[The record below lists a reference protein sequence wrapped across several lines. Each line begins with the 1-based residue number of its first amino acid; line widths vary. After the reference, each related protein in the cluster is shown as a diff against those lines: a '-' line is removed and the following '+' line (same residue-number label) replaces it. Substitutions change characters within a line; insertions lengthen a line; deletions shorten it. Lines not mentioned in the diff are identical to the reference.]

1 MRIRK
6 RENSCIIELDDGS
19 AWRVWPDDVERTKA
33 WKYSTRLSVYKFNGD
48 FCTHVLFDR
57 LQGICVRAV
66 NAAERCWPRDV
77 NRPSERNALAA

>member
-6 RENSCIIELDDGS
+6 RKDRCIIELDDGS
-19 AWRVWPDDVERTKA
+19 AWRVWPDDVVRTKE
-33 WKYSTRLSVYKFNGD
+33 WKYSTRLVVYKFNGD

-66 NAAERCWPRDV
+66 SATEQCPPAVIPLNSHAAV
-77 NRPSERNALAA
+77 AA